1 MKKSTKILIAAV
13 FVCLIFSGISLKL
26 SVTRTI
32 NAISNIGEV
41 AYTDASKEK
50 IDRAV
55 FYYNALDDNFKLK
68 DKITNKREFD
78 TAKIE
83 YARLA
88 IKAAK
93 VADARKTVEE
103 YSDTDVQ
110 GYVKAAREVVDS
122 YLTPEQYI
130 EVENYQDLLN
140 LESEY
145 SSDSGSG
152 SGGEEVS
159 IPMC

>member
-1 MKKSTKILIAAV
+1 MKKSTKLLFASVVVFFILSIASAK
-13 FVCLIFSGISLKL
+13 C
-26 SVTRTI
+26 SVYRTEK
-32 NAISNIGEV
+32 AISNIGEV
-41 AYTDASKEK
+41 AYTDECKEK

-55 FYYNALDDNFKLK
+55 FYYNSLDPKLVLEE
-68 DKITNKREFD
+68 KITNTAEFD
-78 TAKIE
+78 QKKIE

-103 YSDTDVQ
+103 YSNTDVEN
-110 GYVKAAREVVDS
+110 YVKAAREVVTN
-122 YLTPEQYI
+122 YLKEDQYMSI
-130 EVENYQDLLN
+130 ENYADLVA

-145 SSDSGSG
+145 AS
-152 SGGEEVS
+152 SGGGGATEEVS

>member
-1 MKKSTKILIAAV
+1 MKKSTKLLFASVVV
-13 FVCLIFSGISLKL
+13 FFVL
-26 SVTRTI
+26 SIVSAKCSVSRTED
-32 NAISNIGEV
+32 AISNIGEV
-41 AYTDASKEK
+41 AYTDECKER

-55 FYYNALDDNFKLK
+55 FYYNSLDPELGLEE
-68 DKITNKREFD
+68 KISNTVEFD
-78 TAKIE
+78 KAKIE

-103 YSDTDVQ
+103 YSNTDVEN
-110 GYVKAAREVVDS
+110 YVKVAREVVTN
-122 YLTPEQYI
+122 YLKEDQYMSI
-130 EVENYQDLLN
+130 ENYADLVA

-145 SSDSGSG
+145 SS
-152 SGGEEVS
+152 SGGGGATEEVS

>member
-1 MKKSTKILIAAV
+1 MKKSTKLLIASV
-13 FVCLIFSGISLKL
+13 FLFLIL
-26 SVTRTI
+26 SIVSAKCSVLRTI
-32 NAISNIGEV
+32 DAISNIGEV
-41 AYTDASKEK
+41 SYTDECKEK

-55 FYYNALDDNFKLK
+55 FYYNSLDPELDLEK
-68 DKITNKREFD
+68 KITNTVEFD
-78 TAKIE
+78 KAKIE

-93 VADARKTVEE
+93 VADARKVVEE

-110 GYVKAAREVVDS
+110 NFVKAAREVVTN
-122 YLTPEQYI
+122 YLKEDQYML
-130 EVENYQDLLN
+130 VENYPDLLS

-145 SSDSGSG
+145 SSSGDSG

>member
-1 MKKSTKILIAAV
+1 MKKSTKLLFASVVVFFILSIASAK
-13 FVCLIFSGISLKL
+13 C
-26 SVTRTI
+26 SVYRTEK
-32 NAISNIGEV
+32 AISNIGEV
-41 AYTDASKEK
+41 AYTDECKEK

-55 FYYNALDDNFKLK
+55 FYYNSLDPELGLEE
-68 DKITNKREFD
+68 KILNTVEFD
-78 TAKIE
+78 KAKIE

-103 YSDTDVQ
+103 YSNTDVEN
-110 GYVKAAREVVDS
+110 YVKAAREVVTN
-122 YLTPEQYI
+122 YLKEDQYMSI
-130 EVENYQDLLN
+130 ENYADLVA

-145 SSDSGSG
+145 AS
-152 SGGEEVS
+152 SGGGGATEEVS